1 MDENS
6 KISRPS
12 MKGKEGL
19 QEKEIYAEGGGRW
32 MKNITGKEE
41 KLLFPTP
48 YLLRLTLN
56 QKSLLG

>member
-1 MDENS
+1 
-6 KISRPS
+6 

-19 QEKEIYAEGGGRW
+19 QEKEIYAKGGGRW
-32 MKNITGKEE
+32 MKNITGREE

-48 YLLRLTLN
+48 CLLRLTLN